1 MRTRREGR
9 SEAQGR
15 SMAVC
20 RVASFALAGA
30 VVLTSAVSR
39 LAAQS
44 LTLTPPRSIVTCP
57 AEMDPSLTGLAG
69 VVRDTLQGILIPG
82 ATVTASWTEG
92 EGRRRTVSVDA
103 DSEGVYVLCGLPPL
117 EDLTV
122 SARFA
127 SFRTDPAHVNIA
139 PGPPAGWNILVGV
152 EEGELASLLTV
163 PGRIVGRV
171 LDRRSGR
178 PVEAANVVLSD
189 TLLAEDRQGMTDGSG
204 RFMFTDLDPGM
215 YRVTVDHL
223 TFDALDQLVSLP
235 SDRTVQ
241 VDFELSAD
249 PIELA
254 PIVVTALREKRL
266 ELQGFYDRRELG
278 EAIGAGVFLTRDD
291 IQDAGAIRVTHY
303 LGRIPGLRTEC
314 QGSGNNNCVIRMTR
328 GAPSLSGS
336 AEYGCVSTN
345 VYLDGVRVIRD
356 GEGFSDSIDNF
367 VSPSEV
373 AGIEVYR
380 GPSELPAEF
389 GGAVGRCGAIVIWTG
404 PGIRRNSG

>member
-1 MRTRREGR
+1 MRTHREGR
-9 SEAQGR
+9 SEARAR
-15 SMAVC
+15 SRAVY
-20 RVASFALAGA
+20 RAASFALAGA
-30 VVLTSAVSR
+30 AILLAAGSR

-44 LTLTPPRSIVTCP
+44 PPLAPSRSIVTCP
-57 AEMDPSLTGLAG
+57 ADMDPSLTGLAG
-69 VVRDTLQGILIPG
+69 IVRDTLQGILIPG
-82 ATVTASWTEG
+82 ATVSATWTED
-92 EGRRRTVSVDA
+92 EGQRRTISVEA
-103 DSEGVYVLCGLPPL
+103 DNAGVYVLCGLPPL
-117 EDLTV
+117 KDVTV
-122 SARFA
+122 SARFP
-127 SFRTDPAHVNIA
+127 SFRTEPAQVNIA
-139 PGPPAGWNILVGV
+139 PGPPAGWDILVGV
-152 EEGELASLLTV
+152 EEGALASLLTV

-171 LDRRSGR
+171 VDRRSRR
-178 PVEAANVVLSD
+178 PVEAASIILSD
-189 TLLAEDRQGMTDGSG
+189 TLLAEDRQSMTDGSG

-215 YRVTVDHL
+215 YRVAVDHI
-223 TFDALDQLVSLP
+223 TFDPLDQLVHLP

-291 IQDAGAIRVTHY
+291 IHDAGAIRVTHY
-303 LGRIPGLRTEC
+303 LGRIPGVRTEC
-314 QGSGNNNCVIRMTR
+314 TGGANNNCIIRMTR
-328 GAPSLSGS
+328 GVPSLMNR
-336 AEYGCVSTN
+336 AEYGCRNAN

-356 GEGFSDSIDNF
+356 GGGGESIDNF
-367 VSPSEV
+367 VSTSEI

-404 PGIRRNSG
+404 PGIRRRSG